1 MASNTNDNETE
12 PILLVNKLTPHF
24 LCPVCGQLYRN
35 PVINIKCGHTFCKN
49 CASGCSQCPVDNEPC
64 DASQLIVN
72 RLVVGQIDEL
82 LIYCKYGIR
91 KENGIYVV
99 DPTGCQEQIAI
110 GNRYQH
116 EHECSFIP
124 KPCPNDVENCGTFR
138 SSELDHHLQ
147 VCPYF
152 ECEHKDKGCE
162 FHGRQEEVG
171 DHQGRCGYRG
181 LPKAISQKDFKD
193 QTKALESENRC
204 LREKLDSL
212 TKRVE
217 VLEGNKNSL
226 ESSLELCFSNYQNL
240 SKKHE
245 ALQTIVEQLMTTRN
259 RRSMTSPG
267 NSAEV
272 IRQRSSSTSSFSR
285 VRFSGEFGPKLSPL
299 ANSKTESW
307 KMPFQ
312 FKCIGSLR
320 GHKKVVW
327 CLALYKQRLYSS
339 GADNLIKAWDL
350 DVLTNGC
357 IKTMEG
363 HTGVVHSMATY
374 ENSLVS
380 GGEDLSIRVWNL
392 DSHTEENCIF
402 NAHDNLIS
410 SMVVVGDNLFTAS
423 YSLIKVWDMK
433 TLSLVH
439 TISGLHHWVRALVVS
454 QDKECLYSG
463 CHNTIGIWSTSGS
476 FQHLGNIPHNYGS
489 IYSLA
494 ITHEFL
500 IAGTYN
506 RNIQVFNLSNNQHVF
521 SLRGH
526 IGVVT
531 SLTVTPSGHFLVS
544 SSSDQTIMIWN
555 LENMLPIQT
564 LHRHESGVNAV
575 ILFRDFLLSGSEDNE
590 IKLFQYF
597 QMQMGFALQT

>member
-110 GNRYQH
+110 GNRHQH
-116 EHECSFIP
+116 ENECSFIP

-226 ESSLELCFSNYQNL
+226 ESSLELCLSNYQNL

-272 IRQRSSSTSSFSR
+272 IRQRSSSTSSFS
-285 VRFSGEFGPKLSPL
+285 SPKLSPL

-575 ILFRDFLLSGSEDNE
+575 ILYADFLLSGSEDNE

>member
-110 GNRYQH
+110 GNRHQH
-116 EHECSFIP
+116 ENECSFIP
-124 KPCPNDVENCGTFR
+124 NPCPNDVENCGTFR

-226 ESSLELCFSNYQNL
+226 ESSLELCLSNYQNL

-272 IRQRSSSTSSFSR
+272 IRQRSSSTSSFS
-285 VRFSGEFGPKLSPL
+285 SPKLSPL

-575 ILFRDFLLSGSEDNE
+575 ILYADFLLSGSEDNE

>member
-1 MASNTNDNETE
+1 MASNTYDSETE
-12 PILLVNKLTPHF
+12 PVLLVNKLTPHF

-91 KENGIYVV
+91 QENGIYVV

-110 GNRYQH
+110 GNRHQH
-116 EHECSFIP
+116 ESVCSFIP
-124 KPCPNDVENCGTFR
+124 RPCPNDVENCGTFR

-181 LPKAISQKDFKD
+181 LPKTISQKDFKD

-226 ESSLELCFSNYQNL
+226 ESSLELCLSNYQNL
-240 SKKHE
+240 NKKHE

-259 RRSMTSPG
+259 RRSLTSPG

-272 IRQRSSSTSSFSR
+272 MRQRSSSTSSFPS
-285 VRFSGEFGPKLSPL
+285 PKLSPL
-299 ANSKTESW
+299 ASSKTESW

-339 GADNLIKAWDL
+339 GADNLIKVWDL

-363 HTGVVHSMATY
+363 HTGVVHTMATY
-374 ENSLVS
+374 ENTLVS

-392 DSHTEENCIF
+392 DSHIEENCVF

-531 SLTVTPSGHFLVS
+531 SLTVTPSGRFLVS

-564 LHRHESGVNAV
+564 LHRHESGVNAL
-575 ILFRDFLLSGSEDNE
+575 ILYGDFLLSGSEDNE

>member
-1 MASNTNDNETE
+1 MASNTNDSETE
-12 PILLVNKLTPHF
+12 PVLLVNKLTPHF

-110 GNRYQH
+110 GNRHQH
-116 EHECSFIP
+116 ESECSFIP

-162 FHGRQEEVG
+162 FHGRQEEVD

-181 LPKAISQKDFKD
+181 LPKTISQKDFKD

-226 ESSLELCFSNYQNL
+226 ESSLELCLSNYQNL
-240 SKKHE
+240 NKKHE

-272 IRQRSSSTSSFSR
+272 MRQRSSSTSSFPS
-285 VRFSGEFGPKLSPL
+285 PKMSPL
-299 ANSKTESW
+299 ASSKTESW

-339 GADNLIKAWDL
+339 GADNLIKVWDL
-350 DVLTNGC
+350 DILTNGC

-363 HTGVVHSMATY
+363 HTGVVHTLATY
-374 ENSLVS
+374 ENTLVS

-392 DSHTEENCIF
+392 DSHTEENCVL

-463 CHNTIGIWSTSGS
+463 CHNTIGIWNTSGS

-506 RNIQVFNLSNNQHVF
+506 RNIQVFNLSNNQHAF

-575 ILFRDFLLSGSEDNE
+575 ILYGDFLLSGSEDNE

>member
-82 LIYCKYGIR
+82 LVYCKYGIR

-110 GNRYQH
+110 GNRHQH
-116 EHECSFIP
+116 ENECSFIP

-226 ESSLELCFSNYQNL
+226 ESSLELCLSNYQNL

-272 IRQRSSSTSSFSR
+272 IRQRSSSTSSFS
-285 VRFSGEFGPKLSPL
+285 SPKLSPL

-575 ILFRDFLLSGSEDNE
+575 ILYADFLLSGSEDNE

>member
-110 GNRYQH
+110 GNRHQH
-116 EHECSFIP
+116 ENECSFIP
-124 KPCPNDVENCGTFR
+124 KPCPNDVVNCGTFR

-193 QTKALESENRC
+193 HTKALESENRC

-226 ESSLELCFSNYQNL
+226 EFSLELCLSNYQNL

>member
-1 MASNTNDNETE
+1 MAGNVNDEE
-12 PILLVNKLTPHF
+12 VDPILLVNKLTPHF

-49 CASGCSQCPVDNEPC
+49 CASGCSRCPVDDEQC
-64 DASQLIVN
+64 DSSQLIVN

-91 KENGIYVV
+91 KQNGAYVQ
-99 DPTGCQEQIAI
+99 DPTGCQEQIYI
-110 GNRYQH
+110 GNRHQH
-116 EHECSFIP
+116 ENECSFTP
-124 KPCPNDVENCGTFR
+124 KHCPNDAENCGTFC
-138 SSELDHHLQ
+138 SSELDQHLQ
-147 VCPYF
+147 ICPYY

-162 FHGRQEEVG
+162 FHGRKEEVK
-171 DHQGRCGYRG
+171 DHLEKCGYRG
-181 LPKAISQKDFKD
+181 LPKTISQRDFQD

-217 VLEGNKNSL
+217 ILEGNKNSL
-226 ESSLELCFSNYQNL
+226 ESSLEMCLSNYQNL
-240 SKKHE
+240 NKKHE
-245 ALQTIVEQLMTTRN
+245 ALQTLVEQLMTTRN

-267 NSAEV
+267 NSAEA
-272 IRQRSSSTSSFSR
+272 IRQRTSSTSSFPR
-285 VRFSGEFGPKLSPL
+285 LLSGDHGPKLSPSPSL
-299 ANSKTESW
+299 KPETW

-320 GHKKVVW
+320 GHKKAVW
-327 CLALYKQRLYSS
+327 CFALYKQRLYSS
-339 GADNLIKAWDL
+339 GGDNLIKVWDL
-350 DVLTNGC
+350 DVITNGC

-363 HTGVVHSMATY
+363 HTGVVHTLAVY
-374 ENSLVS
+374 ENKLVS

-392 DSHTEENCIF
+392 DSQTEENCIF

-433 TLSLVH
+433 TLALVH

-454 QDKECLYSG
+454 LDKECLYSG

-494 ITHEFL
+494 ITHDFL
-500 IAGTYN
+500 IVGTYN
-506 RNIQVFNLSNNQHVF
+506 RNIQVFDLSKNQHVF

-531 SLTVTPSGHFLVS
+531 SLTVTPSGRFLFS
-544 SSSDQTIMIWN
+544 SSSDQTIMVWN

-564 LHRHESGVNAV
+564 LHRHEAGVNAV
-575 ILFRDFLLSGSEDNE
+575 ILYGDFLLSGSEDHE

>member
-1 MASNTNDNETE
+1 MASISNDEAE
-12 PILLVNKLTPHF
+12 PVLLVNKLTPHF

-64 DASQLIVN
+64 DAGQLIVN

-110 GNRYQH
+110 GNRHQH
-116 EHECSFIP
+116 ESECSFVP

-138 SSELDHHLQ
+138 SSELDSHLQ
-147 VCPYF
+147 ICPYF

-162 FHGRQEEVG
+162 FHGRQDEVG

-181 LPKAISQKDFKD
+181 LPKTISQKDFKD

-226 ESSLELCFSNYQNL
+226 ESSLELCLSNYQNL

-272 IRQRSSSTSSFSR
+272 IRQRTSSTSSFPS
-285 VRFSGEFGPKLSPL
+285 PKLSPPAGL
-299 ANSKTESW
+299 KPESW

-320 GHKKVVW
+320 GHKKGVW

-339 GADNLIKAWDL
+339 GADNLIKVWDL

-363 HTGVVHSMATY
+363 HTGVVHTMATH
-374 ENSLVS
+374 ENTLVS

-392 DSHTEENCIF
+392 ESHTEENCVF

-433 TLSLVH
+433 TFSLVH

-454 QDKECLYSG
+454 QDKDCLYSG

-531 SLTVTPSGHFLVS
+531 SLTVTPSGRFLVS

-575 ILFRDFLLSGSEDNE
+575 ILYGDFLLSGSEDNE

>member
-1 MASNTNDNETE
+1 
-12 PILLVNKLTPHF
+12 
-24 LCPVCGQLYRN
+24 
-35 PVINIKCGHTFCKN
+35 
-49 CASGCSQCPVDNEPC
+49 
-64 DASQLIVN
+64 
-72 RLVVGQIDEL
+72 
-82 LIYCKYGIR
+82 
-91 KENGIYVV
+91 
-99 DPTGCQEQIAI
+99 
-110 GNRYQH
+110 
-116 EHECSFIP
+116 
-124 KPCPNDVENCGTFR
+124 
-138 SSELDHHLQ
+138 
-147 VCPYF
+147 
-152 ECEHKDKGCE
+152 
-162 FHGRQEEVG
+162 
-171 DHQGRCGYRG
+171 
-181 LPKAISQKDFKD
+181 
-193 QTKALESENRC
+193 
-204 LREKLDSL
+204 
-212 TKRVE
+212 
-217 VLEGNKNSL
+217 
-226 ESSLELCFSNYQNL
+226 
-240 SKKHE
+240 
-245 ALQTIVEQLMTTRN
+245 
-259 RRSMTSPG
+259 
-267 NSAEV
+267 
-272 IRQRSSSTSSFSR
+272 
-285 VRFSGEFGPKLSPL
+285 
-299 ANSKTESW
+299 
-307 KMPFQ
+307 
-312 FKCIGSLR
+312 
-320 GHKKVVW
+320 
-327 CLALYKQRLYSS
+327 
-339 GADNLIKAWDL
+339 
-350 DVLTNGC
+350 
-357 IKTMEG
+357 
-363 HTGVVHSMATY
+363 MATY

>member
-82 LIYCKYGIR
+82 LVYCKYGIR

-110 GNRYQH
+110 GNRHQH
-116 EHECSFIP
+116 ENECSFIP

-226 ESSLELCFSNYQNL
+226 ESSLELCLSNYQNL

-272 IRQRSSSTSSFSR
+272 IRQRSSSTSSFS
-285 VRFSGEFGPKLSPL
+285 SPKLSPL

-575 ILFRDFLLSGSEDNE
+575 ILFRDLLLSGSEDNE

>member
-110 GNRYQH
+110 GNRHQH
-116 EHECSFIP
+116 ENECSFIP

-272 IRQRSSSTSSFSR
+272 IRQRSSSTSSFS
-285 VRFSGEFGPKLSPL
+285 SPKLSPL

-575 ILFRDFLLSGSEDNE
+575 ILYADFLLSGSEDNE

>member
-1 MASNTNDNETE
+1 MADEPYDNDSE
-12 PILLVNKLTPHF
+12 PILVVNKLTPHF
-24 LCPVCGQLYRN
+24 LCPVCEQLYRH
-35 PVINIKCGHTFCKN
+35 PVINIKCGHTFCKK
-49 CASGCSQCPVDNEPC
+49 CASGCVRCPVDNEPC
-64 DASQLIVN
+64 DANQLILN

-82 LIYCKYGIR
+82 LIYCKYGVR
-91 KENGIYVV
+91 QQNGTYVQ
-99 DPTGCQEQIAI
+99 DSTGCQEQISI
-110 GNRYQH
+110 GNRHQH
-116 EHECSFIP
+116 EDECNFAP
-124 KPCPNDVENCGTFR
+124 KPCPNDALNCGTFR
-138 SSELDHHLQ
+138 SSELQQHLQ
-147 VCPYF
+147 ICPYF
-152 ECEHKDKGCE
+152 ECEHRDKGCE
-162 FHGRQEEVG
+162 FQGRQDEVRNHLG
-171 DHQGRCGYRG
+171 TCGYRG
-181 LPKAISQKDFKD
+181 LPMSINHKDFEN
-193 QTKALESENRC
+193 QTKALEAENRC

-226 ESSLELCFSNYQNL
+226 ELSLDSCQSNFQNL
-240 SKKHE
+240 NKKHE
-245 ALQTIVEQLMTTRN
+245 ALQTLVEQLMTTRN
-259 RRSMTSPG
+259 RRSVSSPG
-267 NSAEV
+267 NSAEA
-272 IRQRSSSTSSFSR
+272 IRQRTSSTSSFS
-285 VRFSGEFGPKLSPL
+285 SPKLSPPASMKL
-299 ANSKTESW
+299 ETW

-320 GHKKVVW
+320 GHKNVVW
-327 CLALYKQRLYSS
+327 CFALYKERLFSS
-339 GADNLIKAWDL
+339 GGDSLVKVWDL

-363 HTGVVHSMATY
+363 HTGVVHTMVIH
-374 ENSLVS
+374 ENSLVTA
-380 GGEDLSIRVWNL
+380 GDDLSIRVWNL
-392 DSHTEENCIF
+392 DSYTEENCVF

-410 SMVVVGDNLFTAS
+410 SMVIVGDNLFTAS

-439 TISGLHHWVRALVVS
+439 TKSGLHHWVRALIVS

-463 CHNTIGIWSTSGS
+463 CHNTIGIWNTSGS
-476 FQHLGNIPHNYGS
+476 FQLKGSIPHNYGS

-506 RNIQVFNLSNNQHVF
+506 RNIQVFNLSDNQHVY

-526 IGVVT
+526 IGVVN
-531 SLTVTPSGHFLVS
+531 SLTVTPSGRFLIS

-564 LHRHESGVNAV
+564 LHRHEGGVNAV
-575 ILFRDFLLSGSEDNE
+575 ILYGDLLLSGSEDHE

>member
-1 MASNTNDNETE
+1 MASNTYDSETE
-12 PILLVNKLTPHF
+12 PVLLVNKLTPHF

-110 GNRYQH
+110 GNRHQH
-116 EHECSFIP
+116 ESECSFIP

-181 LPKAISQKDFKD
+181 LPKTISQKDFKD

-226 ESSLELCFSNYQNL
+226 ESSLELCLSNYQNL

-259 RRSMTSPG
+259 RRSLTSPG

-272 IRQRSSSTSSFSR
+272 MRQRSSSTSSFPS
-285 VRFSGEFGPKLSPL
+285 PKLSPL
-299 ANSKTESW
+299 ASSKTESW

-339 GADNLIKAWDL
+339 GADNLIKVWDL

-363 HTGVVHSMATY
+363 HTGVVHTMATY
-374 ENSLVS
+374 ENTLVS

-392 DSHTEENCIF
+392 DSHIEENCVF

-531 SLTVTPSGHFLVS
+531 SLTVTPSGRFLVS

-564 LHRHESGVNAV
+564 LHRHESGVNAL
-575 ILFRDFLLSGSEDNE
+575 ILYGDFLLSGSEDNE

>member
-82 LIYCKYGIR
+82 LVYCKYGIR

-110 GNRYQH
+110 GNRHQH
-116 EHECSFIP
+116 ENECSFIP

-226 ESSLELCFSNYQNL
+226 ESSLELCLSNYQNL

-272 IRQRSSSTSSFSR
+272 IRQRSSSTSSFS
-285 VRFSGEFGPKLSPL
+285 SPKLSPL

-544 SSSDQTIMIWN
+544 SSSDQTIMI
-555 LENMLPIQT
+555 
-564 LHRHESGVNAV
+564 
-575 ILFRDFLLSGSEDNE
+575 
-590 IKLFQYF
+590 
-597 QMQMGFALQT
+597 

>member
-1 MASNTNDNETE
+1 MAGLLPEDDAE

-24 LCPVCGQLYRN
+24 LCPVCEQLYKN
-35 PVINIKCGHTFCKN
+35 PVINIKCGHTFCKR
-49 CASGCSQCPVDNEPC
+49 CASGCSRCPVDNEPC
-64 DASQLIVN
+64 DASQLILN

-91 KENGIYVV
+91 KQNGTWVH
-99 DPTGCQEQIAI
+99 DPTGCQEQIII
-110 GNRYQH
+110 GNRH
-116 EHECSFIP
+116 EHEDQCTFAP
-124 KPCPNDVENCGTFR
+124 KPCPNDVQNCGTFR
-138 SSELDHHLQ
+138 ASELEQHLQ
-147 VCPYF
+147 TCPYF
-152 ECEHKDKGCE
+152 ECDHKDKGCV
-162 FHGRQEEVG
+162 FHGRQDEVR
-171 DHQGRCGYRG
+171 DHLGTCGYRG
-181 LPKAISQKDFKD
+181 LPNSISQRDFQD
-193 QTKALESENRC
+193 QTKALEAENKC
-204 LREKLDSL
+204 LRDRLDSL

-226 ESSLELCFSNYQNL
+226 EFTLETCLSNYQNL
-240 SKKHE
+240 NKKHE
-245 ALQTIVEQLMTTRN
+245 ALQTLVEQLMSSRN
-259 RRSMTSPG
+259 RRSMSSPG
-267 NSAEV
+267 NSAEA
-272 IRQRSSSTSSFSR
+272 IRQRTSSTSSFSSLL
-285 VRFSGEFGPKLSPL
+285 SGYGGPKLSPP
-299 ANSKTESW
+299 ANLRPETW

-320 GHKKVVW
+320 GHKKEVW

-339 GADNLIKAWDL
+339 GGDSLIKVWDL
-350 DVLTNGC
+350 DVVTNGC

-363 HTGVVHSMATY
+363 HSGVVHTMAIY
-374 ENSLVS
+374 ENTLVS
-380 GGEDLSIRVWNL
+380 GGDDLSIRVWNL
-392 DSHTEENCIF
+392 DSNTQENCVF

-433 TLSLVH
+433 TLSLIH

-463 CHNTIGIWSTSGS
+463 CHNTIDIWNTSGS
-476 FQHLGNIPHNYGS
+476 FQHKGNISHNYGS

-494 ITHEFL
+494 ITHEFV

-506 RNIQVFNLSNNQHVF
+506 RNIQVFSLSNNHHVS

-526 IGVVT
+526 IGVVN
-531 SLTVTPSGHFLVS
+531 SLTVTPSGRFLFS

-564 LHRHESGVNAV
+564 LHRHEGGVNAV
-575 ILFRDFLLSGSEDNE
+575 ALYGDTLLSGSEDHE